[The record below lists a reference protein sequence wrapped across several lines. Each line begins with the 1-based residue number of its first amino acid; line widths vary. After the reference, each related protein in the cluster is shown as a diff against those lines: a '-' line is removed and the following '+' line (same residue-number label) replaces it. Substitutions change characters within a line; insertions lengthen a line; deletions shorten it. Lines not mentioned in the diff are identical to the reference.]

1 MMLLNFPPVELPQHE
16 VDGLEDW
23 KILEVQRGSFMVL
36 LF

>member
-16 VDGLEDW
+16 VDDW
-23 KILEVQRGSFMVL
+23 KRLEVQRGSFMVL